1 MFKRIVLTVVS
12 VTLVTVM
19 AFAVLSGVYAADED
33 RIYYSDL
40 FFGFSP
46 DYLND
51 KEVEKNVWEKYS
63 SLRLHTRETGDIME
77 KIYNDYADSF
87 AGFWSSFKTGLNY
100 STDAMFSLKF
110 KDYANL
116 MSDTYGNTE
125 HIYTNSLDDANMEMV
140 KYLLKTSVGD
150 AALFGG
156 NGTGVAA
163 KTMKF
168 MKDLAEFYE
177 DIRENYVIEKMTD
190 YEIVEIVFEEA
201 RNGGLFVHISS
212 TNLTLVEEVILEDLS
227 GYLKMFGAAAKAFE
241 MMQTIFVGIMLEDV
255 RMDVINDVISASSSD
270 YCVYDGMIRLRDKLS
285 GGFLEY
291 FKNSYLQPKIIDK
304 LHGEITDALLSPL
317 GTTYGLIGDA
327 LSIASTVVFDILFD
341 VPDLGEMT
349 KQKTLASYSSEL
361 YEILRGKLLSFYGN
375 VDSNDVRELESIFT
389 AYIAA
394 TNAALEESRSMA
406 KDNEEEL
413 EQLILVWEDYDYST
427 FIGEITESIS
437 SIPAAE
443 RELKDHGTVSNLTS
457 TFRAASDVLEEDSI
471 YLCNGAFNGSLSY
484 NIDTTIKAEEGVVPY
499 ITGSLT
505 ITSSS
510 YESKSVKIP
519 EGLTLEIGGDVKV
532 EGNSDYYAYL
542 RNEGTLT
549 VNGDI
554 TANSRGRYNAPSTN
568 TSTLVVRGNVSF
580 TEPYTVYGTVVFDG
594 DEQQELDMS
603 YVKNI
608 EVTNEK
614 GIKYLDNL
622 YLEGNFKLNG
632 NPLDLNGFNT
642 YLEGNATLDGS
653 DFHDVVVRSDYTLT
667 YDVNANVMIT
677 ASGSS
682 STSLTIP
689 EDADVEINGNV
700 NVSGTSDYYAYLKNY
715 GRLTVNGDI
724 KASSRGWYNAPST
737 NTSTLVVRGNV
748 SFAETFTV
756 YGTVVFDGDE
766 QQELDMSYVKNIE
779 VTNEKGI
786 KYLDNLYLEG
796 SFKLNGN
803 PLELNGFNTYLE
815 GNATLDGSDFHEV
828 VIRSDYTLTYDV
840 NANVKITTLGSSSM
854 SLTIPED
861 ADVEINGNVNVSG
874 TSDYY
879 AYLKN
884 YGKLSVGG
892 DLTVGNTG
900 YYRDTEASTLVLK
913 KNVSINSSIKGTVVF
928 DGDEQQSA
936 DIYSAGVIEINNTS
950 SNGVVFA
957 RTISISKLFDHK
969 GNSFTLYNNGSGST
983 FVDHDGD
990 GLNDN
995 VDPHPTIKES
1005 EIEYTLTLK
1014 DENGEPI
1021 FSEVYKNGEE
1031 VHPPIIVPEESFT
1044 HTYTFL
1050 GWATSP
1056 MGAVEYPAG
1065 EPITIS
1071 EDITLYAVVEKKA
1084 KPAFI
1089 VYQPTN
1095 KSAQNGEKV
1104 STTVIAAGEGLT
1116 YTWYYTSN
1124 GNTTEFFVSSVT
1136 GATYTTVMNDSRAGR
1151 KVYCVITDKYG
1162 NSVTTEV
1169 VTLSMLSNVT
1179 ITKQPANVTAANGE
1193 TASTTV
1199 VAEGEGLTYT
1209 WYYTSN
1215 GNTTEFYV
1223 SSVTEATY
1231 TTVMND
1237 SRAGRKVYCVITD
1250 KYGNSVTTDVV
1261 TLSMLSNVTITK
1273 QPTNITAANGEAA
1286 STTVVAEGEGLT
1298 YTWYYTLNKNGVEF
1312 YVSSVTGATYTTVM
1326 NDSRAGRK
1334 VYCVITDKYGNS
1346 VTTEVVTLSMSSG
1359 LAITKQPTNI
1369 TAANG
1374 ETASTTVAAEGEGLT
1389 YTWYYTSNGNSNQF
1403 FVSSVTGATYTTV
1416 MNDSRA
1422 GRKVYCV
1429 ITDKYGNS
1437 VTTEVV
1443 TLSMSSELAIT
1454 KQPTNVTAANG
1465 SKIETAV
1472 VATGEG
1478 LTYTWYYTS
1487 NGKTT
1492 EFYVSSVTGATYT
1505 TVMNDSRAGRKVY
1518 CVITD
1523 KYGNSVTTNI
1533 VTLTMK

>member
-110 KDYANL
+110 KDYASL
-116 MSDTYGNTE
+116 MSDTYGNTD

-227 GYLKMFGAAAKAFE
+227 GYLKMFGAASKAFE

-285 GGFLEY
+285 GGFLQY
-291 FKNSYLQPKIIDK
+291 FTDNYLQPKIIDK
-304 LHGEITDALLSPL
+304 LHGEIADALLSPL

-406 KDNEEEL
+406 KDNEYEL
-413 EQLILVWEDYDYST
+413 GQIILVWEDYDYST

-471 YLCNGAFNGSLSY
+471 YLCNGAFNGSLAY
-484 NIDTTIKAEEGVVPY
+484 NTDATIKAEDGVAPY
-499 ITGSLT
+499 INGSLT

-510 YESKSVKIP
+510 YDSKSVKVP
-519 EGLTLEIGGDVKV
+519 EGMTFEIGGDIFV
-532 EGNSDYYAYL
+532 EGNNDNYAYL
-542 RNEGTLT
+542 RNEGTLIC
-549 VNGDI
+549 NGDI
-554 TANSRGRYNAPSTN
+554 TTSSRGLYNAPSTN

-580 TEPYTVYGTVVFDG
+580 TEPYTIYGTVVFDG
-594 DEQQELDMS
+594 DEQQELDMT

-608 EVTNEK
+608 EVTNK
-614 GIKYLDNL
+614 NGIKYLDNV
-622 YLEGNFKLNG
+622 YLDGSFKLNG

-667 YDVNANVMIT
+667 YDVNANVKIT
-677 ASGSS
+677 VSGSS
-682 STSLTIP
+682 ST
-689 EDADVEINGNV
+689 
-700 NVSGTSDYYAYLKNY
+700 
-715 GRLTVNGDI
+715 
-724 KASSRGWYNAPST
+724 
-737 NTSTLVVRGNV
+737 
-748 SFAETFTV
+748 
-756 YGTVVFDGDE
+756 
-766 QQELDMSYVKNIE
+766 
-779 VTNEKGI
+779 
-786 KYLDNLYLEG
+786 
-796 SFKLNGN
+796 
-803 PLELNGFNTYLE
+803 
-815 GNATLDGSDFHEV
+815 
-828 VIRSDYTLTYDV
+828 
-840 NANVKITTLGSSSM
+840 

-983 FVDHDGD
+983 FVDYDGD

-1021 FSEVYKNGEE
+1021 FIEVYKNGEE
-1031 VHPPIIVPEESFT
+1031 VLPPIIVPEESFT

-1065 EPITIS
+1065 ELITIS

-1095 KSAQNGEKV
+1095 ESAQNGEKV

-1124 GNTTEFFVSSVT
+1124 GNTNQFFVSSVT
-1136 GATYTTVMNDSRAGR
+1136 GATYS
-1151 KVYCVITDKYG
+1151 
-1162 NSVTTEV
+1162 
-1169 VTLSMLSNVT
+1169 
-1179 ITKQPANVTAANGE
+1179 
-1193 TASTTV
+1193 
-1199 VAEGEGLTYT
+1199 
-1209 WYYTSN
+1209 
-1215 GNTTEFYV
+1215 
-1223 SSVTEATY
+1223 
-1231 TTVMND
+1231 TVMND

-1261 TLSMLSNVTITK
+1261 TLSMLSNVI
-1273 QPTNITAANGEAA
+1273 
-1286 STTVVAEGEGLT
+1286 
-1298 YTWYYTLNKNGVEF
+1298 
-1312 YVSSVTGATYTTVM
+1312 
-1326 NDSRAGRK
+1326 
-1334 VYCVITDKYGNS
+1334 
-1346 VTTEVVTLSMSSG
+1346 
-1359 LAITKQPTNI
+1359 
-1369 TAANG
+1369 
-1374 ETASTTVAAEGEGLT
+1374 
-1389 YTWYYTSNGNSNQF
+1389 
-1403 FVSSVTGATYTTV
+1403 
-1416 MNDSRA
+1416 
-1422 GRKVYCV
+1422 
-1429 ITDKYGNS
+1429 
-1437 VTTEVV
+1437 
-1443 TLSMSSELAIT
+1443 IT
-1454 KQPTNVTAANG
+1454 KQPTNVTVANG
-1465 SKIETAV
+1465 SKAATTV
-1472 VATGEG
+1472 TATGEG

-1492 EFYVSSVTGATYT
+1492 EFYVSSVTSATYT
-1505 TVMNDSRAGRKVY
+1505 TTMDATRDGRKVY

-1523 KYGNSVTTNI
+1523 KYGNTVKTNT
-1533 VTLTMK
+1533 VTLSMK